1 MQKITLSKCFVN
13 SEVEE
18 AALRAIRSGQ
28 YILGKECQAF
38 EAELAA
44 HTGTTQCVLGSSW
57 TMIVYLLH
65 QLQGVGPGDEIIV
78 PSHTAFPTLEPLL
91 QLGARPVFLDIDG
104 AYGKDL
110 GQVEGVISSHTVGII
125 PVHLYGHPV
134 DVDRVLAI
142 AAKH

>member
-44 HTGTTQCVLGSSW
+44 YTGTKQCVLGTSW

-78 PSHTAFPTLEPLL
+78 PSHTAFP
-91 QLGARPVFLDIDG
+91 RWNR
-104 AYGKDL
+104 
-110 GQVEGVISSHTVGII
+110 SSIWAPGRYSWMSMTHT
-125 PVHLYGHPV
+125 
-134 DVDRVLAI
+134 
-142 AAKH
+142 

>member
-44 HTGTTQCVLGSSW
+44 HTGTKQCVLGTSW

-65 QLQGVGPGDEIIV
+65 
-78 PSHTAFPTLEPLL
+78 
-91 QLGARPVFLDIDG
+91 
-104 AYGKDL
+104 
-110 GQVEGVISSHTVGII
+110 
-125 PVHLYGHPV
+125 
-134 DVDRVLAI
+134 
-142 AAKH
+142 

>member
-44 HTGTTQCVLGSSW
+44 YTGTKQCVLGTSW

-78 PSHTAFPTLEPLL
+78 PSHTAFPTMEPLIH
-91 QLGARPVFLDIDG
+91 LGARRRPG
-104 AYGKDL
+104 RSGHYSANG
-110 GQVEGVISSHTVGII
+110 GNHSGVYLRAPGRC
-125 PVHLYGHPV
+125 G
-134 DVDRVLAI
+134 
-142 AAKH
+142 